1 MHHKEDHK
9 KVEDDVQTMK
19 KEKIDPKTVQISPTV
34 SNCYPIHNYLKSM
47 FQKRTPESAVI
58 AKRISDHK
66 KRVELEQKV
75 EELVN

>member
-1 MHHKEDHK
+1 MRTQLQEKEKEVQLLKERMMHHKEDHK

-47 FQKRTPESAVI
+47 F
-58 AKRISDHK
+58 
-66 KRVELEQKV
+66 
-75 EELVN
+75 